1 MYLKYPLL
9 EFTSLYLFMLIK
21 DVISE
26 IEQFAPPAYQ
36 ESYDNSGLLVGNKDA
51 KVTGVLLSLDCVED
65 VVDEAIK
72 LKCNLIIAHHPIIF
86 GGLKRLTG
94 ANYVERTVIKAIQ
107 NNIAIYAAHTNLDNV
122 KHGVN
127 AKIAEKLGLINLKI
141 LSPKKQLLKKLVTFV
156 PASHLE
162 KVRESLFEAGA
173 GNIGNYD
180 NCSFNTSGT
189 GTFRGNENSNPFIG
203 EKGKLSTETEIRI
216 EVIFEAINESRILKN
231 LLATH
236 PYEEVAFDVYPL
248 ENTYQNVGSGMT
260 GEFEKALSE
269 TEFLNLV
276 KKAFHLKFLKHTPL
290 INKTIKKVA
299 FCGGSGAFLI
309 KSAISSN
316 SDAYISADIKY
327 HEFFD
332 AEGKILIAD
341 TGHFENEQFTPEI
354 FYELIQKKFTTFAP
368 YLSKVNTNPVNY
380 F

>member
-1 MYLKYPLL
+1 M
-9 EFTSLYLFMLIK
+9 FIK
-21 DVISE
+21 DVISV
-26 IEQFAPPAYQ
+26 IEEFAPPAYQ
-36 ESYDNSGLLVGNKDA
+36 ESYDNSGLLVGNKET
-51 KVTGVLLSLDCVED
+51 KITGVLLSLDCVEE
-65 VVDEAIK
+65 VIDEAIQ

-107 NNIAIYAAHTNLDNV
+107 NNIAIYACHTNLDNV
-122 KHGVN
+122 KGGVN

-141 LSPKKQLLKKLVTFV
+141 LSPKKQLLKKLVTYV
-156 PASHLE
+156 PATHLE
-162 KVRESLFEAGA
+162 KVLESLFEAGA

-180 NCSFNTSGT
+180 NCSFNTEGT

-203 EKGKLSTETEIRI
+203 EKGKLSIENETRI
-216 EVIFEAINESRILKN
+216 EVIFEAVNESRILKS
-231 LLATH
+231 LLANH

-248 ENTYQNVGSGMT
+248 ENIYQNVGSGMT

-276 KKAFHLKFLKHTPL
+276 KKAFHLKIVKHTPFL
-290 INKTIKKVA
+290 NRSVKKVA

-309 KSAISSN
+309 KSAINSG

-332 AEGKILIAD
+332 AESKILIAD

>member
-1 MYLKYPLL
+1 MY
-9 EFTSLYLFMLIK
+9 IK

-26 IEQFAPPAYQ
+26 IEKFAPPAYQ
-36 ESYDNSGLLVGNKDA
+36 ESYDNSGLLVGNKEERIN
-51 KVTGVLLSLDCVED
+51 GVLLSLDCVES
-65 VVDEAIK
+65 VIDEAIK

-94 ANYVERTVIKAIQ
+94 ANYVERTVIKAIR
-107 NNIAIYAAHTNLDNV
+107 NNIAIYAAHTNVDNV
-122 KHGVN
+122 KGGVN

-141 LSPKKQLLKKLVTFV
+141 LSPKKQLLKKLVTYV
-156 PASHLE
+156 PPTHLE
-162 KVRESLFEAGA
+162 KVRASLFEAGA

-180 NCSFNTSGT
+180 NCSFNISGE
-189 GTFRGNENSNPFIG
+189 GTFRGNENSDPFIG
-203 EKGKLSTETEIRI
+203 EKGKVSHEKEIRVEI
-216 EVIFEAINESRILKN
+216 IFEAIHESRILKN
-231 LLATH
+231 LLANH

-248 ENTYQNVGSGMT
+248 DNSYQNVGSGMT
-260 GEFEKALSE
+260 GEFEKPISE
-269 TEFLNLV
+269 TEFLNLL
-276 KKAFHLKFLKHTPL
+276 KKAFHLKMVKHTPL
-290 INKTIKKVA
+290 LNKSVKKVA

-309 KSAISSN
+309 KSAINSG

-332 AEGKILIAD
+332 AESRILIAD

-354 FYELIQKKFTTFAP
+354 FYELIQKKFTTFAT

>member
-1 MYLKYPLL
+1 M
-9 EFTSLYLFMLIK
+9 FIK

-36 ESYDNSGLLVGNKDA
+36 ESYDNSGLLVGNKET
-51 KVTGVLLSLDCVED
+51 KITGVLLSLDCVEE
-65 VVDEAIK
+65 VIDEAIK

-86 GGLKRLTG
+86 VGLKRLTG

-122 KHGVN
+122 KGGVN
-127 AKIAEKLGLINLKI
+127 AKIAQKLGLTNLKI
-141 LSPKKQLLKKLVTFV
+141 LSPKKQLLKKLVTYV
-156 PASHLE
+156 PPTHHE
-162 KVRESLFEAGA
+162 KVRASLFEAGA

-180 NCSFNTSGT
+180 NCSFNISGT
-189 GTFRGNENSNPFIG
+189 GTFRGNENSDPFIG
-203 EKGKLSTETEIRI
+203 EKGKLSNENEIRI
-216 EVIFEAINESRILKN
+216 EVIFEAVNESRILKN
-231 LLATH
+231 LLANH
-236 PYEEVAFDVYPL
+236 PYEEVAFDVHPL

-260 GEFEKALSE
+260 GEFEKAMSE
-269 TEFLNLV
+269 TEFLTLV
-276 KKAFHLKFLKHTPL
+276 KKAFNLKVLKHTPL
-290 INKTIKKVA
+290 LNKTIKKVA

-309 KSAISSN
+309 KNAINSN

-332 AEGKILIAD
+332 AESKILIAD

>member
-1 MYLKYPLL
+1 
-9 EFTSLYLFMLIK
+9 MLIK

-26 IEQFAPPAYQ
+26 IEKFAPLQYQ
-36 ESYDNSGLLVGNKDA
+36 ESYDNSGLLVGNKDE
-51 KVTGVLLSLDCVED
+51 KITGVLLSLDCVEG
-65 VVDEAIK
+65 VIEEAIQ

-107 NNIAIYAAHTNLDNV
+107 NNIAIYAAHTNVDNV
-122 KHGVN
+122 KDGVN
-127 AKIAEKLGLINLKI
+127 AKIADKLGLKNLKI
-141 LSPKKQLLKKLVTFV
+141 LSPKKQLLKKLVTYV
-156 PASHLE
+156 PPTHLE
-162 KVRESLFEAGA
+162 KVRTALFEGGA

-180 NCSFNTSGT
+180 NCSFNISGT
-189 GTFRGNENSNPFIG
+189 GTFRGNEKSDPFLG
-203 EKGKLSTETEIRI
+203 EPGKLSHEDETRV
-216 EVIFEAINESRILKN
+216 EVIFEAVNESRILKN

-248 ENTYQNVGSGMT
+248 DNIYQNVGSGMT
-260 GEFEKALSE
+260 GEFEKPLSE
-269 TEFLNLV
+269 TEFLNLL
-276 KKAFHLKFLKHTPL
+276 KKTFHLMIVKHTPL
-290 INKTIKKVA
+290 LNKPIQKVA

-309 KSAISSN
+309 KNAIHSG

-332 AEGKILIAD
+332 AESRILIAD

-354 FYELIQKKFTTFAP
+354 FYELIQKKFTTFAT

>member
-1 MYLKYPLL
+1 
-9 EFTSLYLFMLIK
+9 MLIR
-21 DVISE
+21 DIISE
-26 IEQFAPPAYQ
+26 IEQFAPPSYQ
-36 ESYDNSGLLVGNKDA
+36 ESYDNSGLLVGNKES
-51 KVTGVLLSLDCVED
+51 KITGVLLSLDCTEEVI
-65 VVDEAIK
+65 DEAIK
-72 LKCNLIIAHHPIIF
+72 LKCNLIVAHHPIIF

-107 NNIAIYAAHTNLDNV
+107 NNIAIYACHTNLDNV

-127 AKIAEKLGLINLKI
+127 AKIAEKLGLTNLKI
-141 LSPKKQLLKKLVTFV
+141 LSPKKQLLKKLVTYV
-156 PASHLE
+156 PATHLE

-180 NCSFNTSGT
+180 NCSFNISGT

-203 EKGKLSTETEIRI
+203 EKGKISFENETRI

-231 LLATH
+231 LLTNH

-269 TEFLNLV
+269 TEFLNLL
-276 KKAFHLKFLKHTPL
+276 KKAFGLKILKHTPL
-290 INKTIKKVA
+290 LNKPIKKVA

-309 KSAISSN
+309 KNAINSG
-316 SDAYISADIKY
+316 SDAYVSGDIKY

-332 AEGKILIAD
+332 AESRILIAD

-354 FYELIQKKFTTFAP
+354 FYELIQKKFTIFAT

>member
-1 MYLKYPLL
+1 
-9 EFTSLYLFMLIK
+9 MLIK

-26 IEQFAPPAYQ
+26 IENFAPPAYQ
-36 ESYDNSGLLVGNKDA
+36 ESYDNSGLLVGNKDT
-51 KVTGVLLSLDCVED
+51 KITGVLLSLDCVEE
-65 VVDEAIK
+65 VIDEAIE

-122 KHGVN
+122 KDGVN
-127 AKIAEKLGLINLKI
+127 AKIAEKLGLTHLKI
-141 LSPKKQLLKKLVTFV
+141 LAPKKQLLKKLVTYV
-156 PASHLE
+156 PATHHE
-162 KVRESLFEAGA
+162 KVRESLFEGGA
-173 GNIGNYD
+173 GTIGNYD
-180 NCSFNTSGT
+180 SCSFNIEGT

-203 EKGKLSTETEIRI
+203 EKGKLSKENETRI
-216 EVIFEAINESRILKN
+216 EVIFEAINESRILRN
-231 LLATH
+231 LLANH

-248 ENTYQNVGSGMT
+248 ENAYQNIGSGMT
-260 GEFEKALSE
+260 GEFEKAMSE
-269 TEFLNLV
+269 TDFLNLV
-276 KKAFHLKFLKHTPL
+276 KKAFHLKVVKHTSL
-290 INKTIKKVA
+290 LNKPIKKVA

-309 KSAISSN
+309 KAAINSG

-332 AEGKILIAD
+332 AESKILITD

-354 FYELIQKKFTTFAP
+354 FYKLIQKKFTTFAT

>member
-1 MYLKYPLL
+1 
-9 EFTSLYLFMLIK
+9 MLIR

-36 ESYDNSGLLVGNKDA
+36 ESYDNSGLLVGNKET
-51 KVTGVLLSLDCVED
+51 KITGVLLSLDCTED
-65 VVDEAIK
+65 VIDEAIK
-72 LKCNLIIAHHPIIF
+72 LKCNLIVAHHPIIF

-107 NNIAIYAAHTNLDNV
+107 NNIAIYACHTNLDNV

-127 AKIAEKLGLINLKI
+127 AKIAEKLGLTNLKI
-141 LSPKKQLLKKLVTFV
+141 LSPKKQLLKKLVTYV
-156 PASHLE
+156 PATYLE

-180 NCSFNTSGT
+180 NCSFNISGT

-203 EKGKLSTETEIRI
+203 EKGKISFENETRV

-231 LLATH
+231 LLSNH

-269 TEFLNLV
+269 TEFLNLL
-276 KKAFHLKFLKHTPL
+276 KKAFGLKLLKHTPL
-290 INKTIKKVA
+290 LNKPIKKVA

-309 KSAISSN
+309 KNAINSG
-316 SDAYISADIKY
+316 SDAYVSGDIKY

-332 AEGKILIAD
+332 AESRILIAD

-354 FYELIQKKFTTFAP
+354 FYELIQKKFTTFAT

>member
-1 MYLKYPLL
+1 MY
-9 EFTSLYLFMLIK
+9 IK

-26 IEQFAPPAYQ
+26 IEKFAPPAYQ
-36 ESYDNSGLLVGNKDA
+36 ETYDNSGLLVGNKDE
-51 KVTGVLLSLDCVED
+51 KITGVLLSLDCVEE
-65 VVDEAIK
+65 VIDEAIK

-127 AKIAEKLGLINLKI
+127 AKIAEKLGLTNLKI
-141 LSPKKQLLKKLVTFV
+141 LSPKKQLLKKLVTYV
-156 PASHLE
+156 PATHLE

-180 NCSFNTSGT
+180 NCSFNISGT

-203 EKGKLSTETEIRI
+203 EKGKISNETETRI
-216 EVIFEAINESRILKN
+216 EVVFEAVNESRILKN
-231 LLATH
+231 LLTNH
-236 PYEEVAFDVYPL
+236 PYEEVAFDIYPL
-248 ENTYQNVGSGMT
+248 ENAYQNIGSGMT

-276 KKAFHLKFLKHTPL
+276 KKAFHLKVLKHTPL
-290 INKTIKKVA
+290 LNKSIKKVA
-299 FCGGSGAFLI
+299 FCGGSGSFLI
-309 KSAISSN
+309 KNAINSG

-332 AEGKILIAD
+332 AEAKILIAD

-368 YLSKVNTNPVNY
+368 YLSKVITNPVNY

>member
-1 MYLKYPLL
+1 
-9 EFTSLYLFMLIK
+9 MLIR
-21 DVISE
+21 DIISE
-26 IEQFAPPAYQ
+26 IEQFAPPSYQ
-36 ESYDNSGLLVGNKDA
+36 ESYDNSGLLVGNKES
-51 KVTGVLLSLDCVED
+51 KITGVLLSLDCTEEVI
-65 VVDEAIK
+65 DEAIK
-72 LKCNLIIAHHPIIF
+72 LKCNLIVAHHPIIF

-107 NNIAIYAAHTNLDNV
+107 NNIAIYACHTNLDNV

-127 AKIAEKLGLINLKI
+127 AKIAEKLGLTNLKI
-141 LSPKKQLLKKLVTFV
+141 LSPKKQLLKKLVTYV
-156 PASHLE
+156 PATHLE

-180 NCSFNTSGT
+180 NCSFNISGT

-203 EKGKLSTETEIRI
+203 EKGKISFENETRI

-231 LLATH
+231 LLTNH

-269 TEFLNLV
+269 TEFLNLL
-276 KKAFHLKFLKHTPL
+276 KKAFGLKILKHTPL
-290 INKTIKKVA
+290 LNKPIKKVA

-309 KSAISSN
+309 KNAINSG
-316 SDAYISADIKY
+316 SDAYVSGDIKY

-332 AEGKILIAD
+332 AESRILIAD

-354 FYELIQKKFTTFAP
+354 FYELIQKKFTTFAT

>member
-1 MYLKYPLL
+1 
-9 EFTSLYLFMLIK
+9 MLIK

-26 IEQFAPPAYQ
+26 IEKFAPPAYQ
-36 ESYDNSGLLVGNKDA
+36 ESYDNSGLLVGNKDE
-51 KVTGVLLSLDCVED
+51 KITGVLLSLDCVEE
-65 VVDEAIK
+65 VIDEAIK

-107 NNIAIYAAHTNLDNV
+107 NNIAIYACHTNLDNV
-122 KHGVN
+122 KDGVN
-127 AKIAEKLGLINLKI
+127 AKIAEKLGLTNLKI
-141 LSPKKQLLKKLVTFV
+141 LSPKKQLLKKLVTYV
-156 PASHLE
+156 PASHHE
-162 KVRESLFEAGA
+162 KVRTSLFEAGA

-180 NCSFNTSGT
+180 SCSFNIAGT
-189 GTFRGNENSNPFIG
+189 GTYRGNVNSNPVIG
-203 EKGKLSTETEIRI
+203 EKGKLSTEPETRI
-216 EVIFEAINESRILKN
+216 EVIFETVNESKILKN
-231 LLATH
+231 LLANH

-248 ENTYQNVGSGMT
+248 DNSYQNVGSGMT

-269 TEFLNLV
+269 TEFLTLV
-276 KKAFHLKFLKHTPL
+276 KKVFHLKVLKHTPL
-290 INKTIKKVA
+290 LNRSIKRVA

-309 KSAISSN
+309 KSAINSG

-332 AEGKILIAD
+332 ADSKILITD

-354 FYELIQKKFTTFAP
+354 FYKLIQEKFTTFAT
-368 YLSKVNTNPVNY
+368 YLSKANTNPINY